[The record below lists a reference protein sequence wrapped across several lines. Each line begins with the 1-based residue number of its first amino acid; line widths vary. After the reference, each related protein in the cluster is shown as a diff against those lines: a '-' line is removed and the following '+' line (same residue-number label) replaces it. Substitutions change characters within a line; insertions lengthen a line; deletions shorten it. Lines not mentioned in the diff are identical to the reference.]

1 MVAIAGLTSL
11 WPGLADGYCL
21 IGPELP
27 GAARQ
32 PSALSEDEL
41 RAMYGRVH
49 DMLAM
54 VTRVVPSSLSYL
66 VGFIRSNFPHKRYAW
81 GSRGPWASRTLITKH
96 HREDDAKL
104 AVPQPIH
111 ARARVVRA

>member
-1 MVAIAGLTSL
+1 VVGTAGLTSFR
-11 WPGLADGYCL
+11 PGLTDRYCL
-21 IGPELP
+21 VGPELL

-32 PSALSEDEL
+32 PSVLSEDEL

-66 VGFIRSNFPHKRYAW
+66 VGFIRSNFPHKRYAC
-81 GSRGPWASRTLITKH
+81 GSRGRGPVERYITKH
-96 HREDDAKL
+96 HPDDDAKL
-104 AVPQPIH
+104 VVPQPIH